1 MSTSLASYLQFSLFM
16 SLFVIFQASHVLTH
30 TLLCLCTSY
39 PFTESILF
47 NIVIWHTP
55 TYNLTHT
62 HTHTESVRLPLT
74 THQDAKDLFFIL
86 PMGSECV
93 TEHFSSRDNCA
104 HIFALLPLDYIVS
117 TRPRICSLMISTDPE
132 RKEGEEKEET
142 HTY

>member
-1 MSTSLASYLQFSLFM
+1 MSTSPASYLKFSQFM
-16 SLFVIFQASHVLTH
+16 SVFVIFQASHVLTH

-47 NIVIWHTP
+47 NIVIWNTP

-62 HTHTESVRLPLT
+62 HTEYVRLPLT
-74 THQDAKDLFFIL
+74 TQQDTKALFFIL

-117 TRPRICSLMISTDPE
+117 TRPRIYSLMISTDPE

-142 HTY
+142 HTYYC